1 MVDLPEEVIRRAQEG
16 DAQAFEQIL
25 THYEELLYGVVARYF
40 SREADQEEA
49 LAEVYLALVRSLPRF
64 AFRAKFSTWLYSLA
78 QRTCFRLLREQHRRQ
93 RLSHLEVGS
102 SSIDSYQ
109 GPASGSA
116 AEQRVEKLRAALE
129 RLNGDYR
136 TVIRL
141 RLEEGRTVEE
151 TARMMGKSYT
161 AVTTLLYRALKT
173 LRAYLEE
180 EEEEEEEGSS
190 R

>member
-1 MVDLPEEVIRRAQEG
+1 MVNLPEEVIRRAQQG

-25 THYEELLYGVVARYF
+25 AHYEALLWGVVARYF
-40 SREADQEEA
+40 ARETDQEEA
-49 LAEVYLALVRSLPRF
+49 LAEVYLALVGALPRF

-78 QRTCFRLLREQHRRQ
+78 QRTCFRLLREQRKHQ
-93 RLSHLEVGS
+93 RLSYPAAGS
-102 SSIDSYQ
+102 DMIDSYWV
-109 GPASGSA
+109 PASIWA
-116 AEQRVEKLRAALE
+116 DEQRAEKLQAALG

-141 RLEEGRTVEE
+141 RLEESRTVEE
-151 TARMMGKSYT
+151 TAQMMDKSYT

-180 EEEEEEEGSS
+180 GKGGS

>member
-16 DAQAFEQIL
+16 DAQAFERIL
-25 THYEELLYGVVARYF
+25 AHYEELLCGVVARYF
-40 SREADQEEA
+40 NREADQEEA

-93 RLSHLEVGS
+93 RLSYPA

-109 GPASGSA
+109 DPASDSA
-116 AEQRVEKLRAALE
+116 AEQRAERLRVALE

-141 RLEEGRTVEE
+141 RLEEGRTVEQ
-151 TARMMGKSYT
+151 TARIMGKSYT
-161 AVTTLLYRALKT
+161 AVTTLLYRALKA

-180 EEEEEEEGSS
+180 EERKEEGDST
-190 R
+190 